1 MTVPTRKIFL
11 DRFPEFG
18 EQSGKIIDSS
28 IASAALS
35 TPESVW
41 GIGNDY
47 HTTGVCYLTAHLL
60 AIRTMQIGLQV
71 NSPSGQPL
79 PGMNTRPAQ
88 AATATLYGQEYER
101 MKATLPVT
109 GFVF

>member
-1 MTVPTRKIFL
+1 MIPTRKVFL

-18 EQSGKIIDSS
+18 EQAGKVIDST

-41 GIGNDY
+41 GVVSDEY

-60 AIRTMQIGLQV
+60 AVRTMQIGLQV

-79 PGMNTRPAQ
+79 QAANTRPVLG
-88 AATATLYGQEYER
+88 ATTTLYGQEYER
-101 MKATLPVT
+101 LKATLPVT